1 MAEDTRGA
9 PKYVPQSKNDRGS
22 IPARSSSSDQRGRP
36 ASEREGSSK
45 DKTDSG
51 HAPADA
57 KKPGFPAAALAT
69 SKSDQQATVSS
80 ISPGVASSS
89 SNTQAKTLSSP
100 YYLSGSNS
108 GRTPE
113 SPHGISETER
123 LLAELTVLRG
133 RNMPLDESQLPV
145 SPMVER
151 GPTASKGRS
160 VSIDM
165 LPSISL
171 ISPRSA
177 LRTPEPRVT
186 SASQDAPTALLLL
199 CSLTPR
205 PRDIWWRCFAFMYQT
220 PPQSRDPSPH
230 AEDTN
235 VAKNQRGSRRLQGL
249 PPEHGLLPETTRK
262 RATKSTPIVLTT
274 T

>member
-1 MAEDTRGA
+1 MFPSRRTIVEAFQRDPPRATN
-9 PKYVPQSKNDRGS
+9 VVDRL
-22 IPARSSSSDQRGRP
+22 RN
-36 ASEREGSSK
+36 
-45 DKTDSG
+45 
-51 HAPADA
+51 A
-57 KKPGFPAAALAT
+57 KAAARTKPIVGMLLLTRKSRAFPLLRLLQANLISRRPSQAFHPALLHRRAT
-69 SKSDQQATVSS
+69 RKPRHSAALT
-80 ISPGVASSS
+80 
-89 SNTQAKTLSSP
+89 T
-100 YYLSGSNS
+100 YLSGSNS

-186 SASQDAPTALLLL
+186 SASQDAPTARMPR
-199 CSLTPR
+199 SLTFP
-205 PRDIWWRCFAFMYQT
+205 
-220 PPQSRDPSPH
+220 
-230 AEDTN
+230 
-235 VAKNQRGSRRLQGL
+235 
-249 PPEHGLLPETTRK
+249 TTGDQQCELG
-262 RATKSTPIVLTT
+262 I
-274 T
+274 